1 MPANLPPEIK
11 FIPTPTGERYEL
23 PQRHV
28 GCLRVAA
35 WPIIIFSV
43 FNAVFGLYISLIG
56 SGLITTYKNGSSNS
70 DPLIVLF
77 GIAWFLIMLLPVLLG
92 CFMIGGH
99 NTIEVRNEWLTA
111 THHSGPLRLWR
122 KMRINNIRTFHIR
135 TGNPGN
141 KLSGIHPMT
150 GILKADLVGGQR
162 RILAW
167 GYHKDTLQALALH
180 LTERFQL
187 HLGATLLDP
196 KHASIP
202 IEEHL
207 SGPGSLIEGLGKL
220 THKKIKPLDTP
231 NIPQGP
237 DVNAPKPTYTDVR
250 LELHESGLTFTI
262 PPVGIRKGSKG
273 ILTFSLSWNLFIALF
288 TGLWLYDYKNT
299 QGWNVYVII
308 SFALLWGLG
317 IATLIVAINIGKR
330 RAIIDVIG
338 ETLLIT
344 HQSIFKIKQQ
354 EVHRDNIESIRLEYC
369 GKESDDVPIL
379 NLQINCTQGK
389 MITML
394 NQLSN
399 NELAWI
405 ASELRKALRIDC

>member
-11 FIPTPTGERYEL
+11 VIPIPTGERYEL

-43 FNAVFGLYISLIG
+43 FNAVFGIYISLIG
-56 SGLITTYKNGSSNS
+56 SGLFTTSENGSSS
-70 DPLIVLF
+70 TGPLVVLF
-77 GIAWFLIMLLPVLLG
+77 GIVWFLIMLLPVLLG

-99 NTIEVRNEWLTA
+99 NTIEVHNEWLIA
-111 THHSGPLRLWR
+111 AHHSGPLRLWR
-122 KMRINNIRTFHIR
+122 KMLINNIRTFQIK

-141 KLSGIHPMT
+141 KLSGIHPMIGT
-150 GILKADLVGGQR
+150 LKADLVGGQR
-162 RILAW
+162 RIIAW
-167 GYHKDTLQALALH
+167 GYHRDTLQALAQH

-187 HLGATLLDP
+187 HVDITLLDP
-196 KHASIP
+196 RHASIP
-202 IEEHL
+202 IEEQ
-207 SGPGSLIEGLGKL
+207 SSDPESLIEGLGKL
-220 THKKIKPLDTP
+220 THKKIKPLDVP

-250 LELHESGLTFTI
+250 LELHKNGLTFTI
-262 PPVGIRKGSKG
+262 PSVGIRKGSKG
-273 ILTFSLSWNLFIALF
+273 ILAFSLSWNLFMALF
-288 TGLWLYDYKNT
+288 TGLWFAGHRST
-299 QGWNVYVII
+299 QGWNSYIV
-308 SFALLWGLG
+308 LMCLTTLWGLG
-317 IATLIVAINIGKR
+317 IATLIAAINIGKR
-330 RAIIDVIG
+330 RAIIDVVG
-338 ETLLIT
+338 ETLLIS

-379 NLQINCTQGK
+379 NLQINCKQGK

-405 ASELRKALRIDC
+405 ASELRKALNL